1 MINVLKNNFERIKSK
16 KSVLVIACILM
27 PLLIGIAIFFSV
39 RPATKELIAVSPNVD
54 CLSISNEQYNFVNV
68 EKSPALSELVQ
79 GRYVAYNIEFG
90 TAIDFSNVA
99 YILLF
104 TFLLL
109 VFGFMIL
116 QKRVQKGDY

>member
-1 MINVLKNNFERIKSK
+1 MNIVH
-16 KSVLVIACILM
+16 
-27 PLLIGIAIFFSV
+27 
-39 RPATKELIAVSPNVD
+39 
-54 CLSISNEQYNFVNV
+54 
-68 EKSPALSELVQ
+68 
-79 GRYVAYNIEFG
+79 NIEFG

>member
-1 MINVLKNNFERIKSK
+1 MTRITKKLRLPNVTAYI
-16 KSVLVIACILM
+16 VTGI
-27 PLLIGIAIFFSV
+27 LIGPYVLNLI
-39 RPATKELIAVSPNVD
+39 PQTKYMNIVH
-54 CLSISNEQYNFVNV
+54 
-68 EKSPALSELVQ
+68 
-79 GRYVAYNIEFG
+79 NIEFG
-90 TAIDFSNVA
+90 TAIDFANVA

>member
-1 MINVLKNNFERIKSK
+1 MGLLLMLLDLFATGFSLFICSILDRNTNLVATGI
-16 KSVLVIACILM
+16 SVVTCILAGCFI
-27 PLLIGIAIFFSV
+27 PFSV
-39 RPATKELIAVSPNVD
+39 NNSIVSGLLNLIPQTKYMNIVH
-54 CLSISNEQYNFVNV
+54 
-68 EKSPALSELVQ
+68 
-79 GRYVAYNIEFG
+79 NIEFG

-116 QKRVQKGDY
+116 QKRVQKGDH

>member
-1 MINVLKNNFERIKSK
+1 MK
-16 KSVLVIACILM
+16 
-27 PLLIGIAIFFSV
+27 
-39 RPATKELIAVSPNVD
+39 
-54 CLSISNEQYNFVNV
+54 
-68 EKSPALSELVQ
+68 
-79 GRYVAYNIEFG
+79 RYLGSTVY
-90 TAIDFSNVA
+90 DFSNVA